1 MIFEHLEA
9 TFTYVAMAVIGIELN
24 QTQATFAYATIA
36 SAPLL
41 AAENDGGVCGG
52 GARDG
57 LVGIVDARARLVG
70 NESVGKWTSGVEKEG
85 IGFNLGLS
93 LGIDGRRERE
103 ENNLRRV
110 NKSII

>member
-9 TFTYVAMAVIGIELN
+9 TFTYVAMAVIGIEFY

-85 IGFNLGLS
+85 IGLSLGLS
-93 LGIDGRRERE
+93 FGIDGRRERE
-103 ENNLRRV
+103 ENNLRRI